1 MRPKNEVG
9 LQMHYHGGVSE
20 HMKNISIWPF
30 KLGKLGVLF
39 YLQPKPQR
47 KSTKQNYAYNNY

>member
-1 MRPKNEVG
+1 MRPKKEVG

-30 KLGKLGVLF
+30 KQDLSSGFARKVAHKL
-39 YLQPKPQR
+39 
-47 KSTKQNYAYNNY
+47 A